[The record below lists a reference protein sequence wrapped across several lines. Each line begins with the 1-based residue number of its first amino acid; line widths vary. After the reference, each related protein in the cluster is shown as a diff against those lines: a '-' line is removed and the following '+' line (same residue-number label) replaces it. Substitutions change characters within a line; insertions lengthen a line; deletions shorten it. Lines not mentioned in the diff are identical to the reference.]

1 MCQCSVQLF
10 YHFFR
15 KRLLITEQ
23 SFFFRFRIQEILSF
37 FNVAGIAVSSGRIV
51 KEAGTQST
59 DRISESILFVF
70 SVAVNRNPFTVRRSC
85 SCPYPGKEIPKC
97 CRKKNLGR
105 IIVSFLIFSHIKWQ
119 MVDPHQI
126 RIILIVIH
134 IAIGSVMACTRHIIL
149 AEQELRI
156 IAVLLGNA
164 PCFHSSVFTLRL
176 HSDKWLTC
184 LFHTCQTVMVRSPA
198 FILVDRNTKRMDSAA
213 GKIAIK
219 HARTTC
225 HLRAISKAV
234 QVAEQIRAGL

>member
-23 SFFFRFRIQEILSF
+23 SFLFRFRIQEILAF
-37 FNVAGIAVSSGRIV
+37 FNVAGIAVSSGWIV
-51 KEAGTQST
+51 KEASTQST
-59 DRISESILFVF
+59 DRISERILFVF
-70 SVAVNRNPFTVRRSC
+70 SVAVNRNPVTVRRSC
-85 SCPYPGKEIPKC
+85 ACPYPGKEIPKC

-105 IIVSFLIFSHIKWQ
+105 IVVSFLIFSHIEWQ

-176 HSDKWLTC
+176 HSDKRLAR
-184 LFHTCQTVMVRSPA
+184 LFHTCQTVMVRSHG
-198 FILVDRNTKRMDSAA
+198 FILVDRNTKGMDSAT
-213 GKIAIK
+213 GKVAIK
-219 HARTTC
+219 HTRAAC
-225 HLRAISKAV
+225 HLRTIRKAV
-234 QVAEQIRAGL
+234 QIAEQIGSRL